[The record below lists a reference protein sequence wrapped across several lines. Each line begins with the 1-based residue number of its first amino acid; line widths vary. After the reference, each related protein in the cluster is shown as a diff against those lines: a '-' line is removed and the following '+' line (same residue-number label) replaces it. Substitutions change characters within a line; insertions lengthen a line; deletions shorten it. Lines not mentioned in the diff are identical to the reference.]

1 MDWARHSGR
10 SIDRRTVLKG
20 AAAMTAALGMAA
32 AVEVGSAGTAA
43 AYGWTRTLQ
52 QGVSGSDVV
61 ELQIRV
67 GGWAASGAQQTYVA
81 WDGEFGPATAAAV
94 QRFQSAYG
102 LSADGVVGPQTQGV
116 LDSLEKSDGSTA
128 HFAWSEF
135 TSHDGSG
142 FGGGKVGSTQVK
154 ENVRRLMYKLEA
166 VRKKAGNS
174 SITIN
179 SGFRS
184 TSYNASVGG
193 ASNSMHVYG
202 DAADIVAPVTPPSRC
217 TESPRH
223 AASRASRRTHIP
235 GSTWTAVCSTPPTAP
250 AHGGGRAASCES
262 PPSGHDE
269 ARDEGGC
276 SVCQP
281 AVFSTRSRT
290 CS

>member
-1 MDWARHSGR
+1 
-10 SIDRRTVLKG
+10 
-20 AAAMTAALGMAA
+20 MTAALGMAA
-32 AVEVGSAGTAA
+32 VVEVGSAGTAA

-102 LSADGVVGPQTQGV
+102 LSADGAVGPQTQGV
-116 LDSLEKSDGSTA
+116 LNSLEKSDGSTA

-135 TSHDGSG
+135 TSHDGAG

-202 DAADIVAPVTPPSRC
+202 DAADIVV
-217 TESPRH
+217 
-223 AASRASRRTHIP
+223 
-235 GSTWTAVCSTPPTAP
+235 
-250 AHGGGRAASCES
+250 
-262 PPSGHDE
+262 SGHTTLQVYRIAETCGFSGLE
-269 ARDEGGC
+269 AYTHSWQHVD
-276 SVCQP
+276 
-281 AVFSTRSRT
+281 SRVQYP
-290 CS
+290 SYGSGSWWWESGVV